1 MCVEWRSW
9 RSGCQLCCVCHHKL
23 HVALSLQRSVCRP
36 QTSQVLNSST
46 ILLLAHF
53 HSPPANRCTPVADP
67 KNLKMGGAEDN
78 LSASS
83 SFIANAHNDLYRSL
97 LHEKRRLFGKIIEPM
112 GGTPPPPPPLWIR
125 HWCTH
130 NQTIV
135 LTSLLNPC
143 ETKSFFRIRCLHV
156 VDGQNQSLNWY
167 CHYYTDVSYYY
178 VTAGRDGPFSPGS
191 PHFLLCFICSYGMFM
206 YFVDN
211 FNMKLKNSGLNNHDD
226 RLWGK

>member
-1 MCVEWRSW
+1 MPIVLRLSSQAACRFESPAQRLSAADIASIKQLHDTAARSLPQSS
-9 RSGCQLCCVCHHKL
+9 RQPLYTSGWSKKFE
-23 HVALSLQRSVCRP
+23 
-36 QTSQVLNSST
+36 N
-46 ILLLAHF
+46 
-53 HSPPANRCTPVADP
+53 
-67 KNLKMGGAEDN
+67 GGAEDN